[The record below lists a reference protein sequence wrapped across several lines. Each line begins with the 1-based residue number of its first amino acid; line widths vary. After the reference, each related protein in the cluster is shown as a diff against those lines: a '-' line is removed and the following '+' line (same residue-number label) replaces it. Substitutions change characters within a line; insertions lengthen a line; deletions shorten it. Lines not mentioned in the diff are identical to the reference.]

1 MAESWLSQPSVDDT
15 PPTIVVVTASNE
27 KQAAAVEQ
35 ELKFRR
41 QSGAYGENTI
51 FFAVPDP
58 SSARVGSGGA
68 TFNALITV
76 QELVSSYA
84 RFNVESCRI
93 FMIHSG
99 GDSQRLPCQ
108 SVCGKA
114 WSALP
119 TYSSAFELNAPID
132 LLLEAMFKLFKNV
145 RTGLVVASSDVLL
158 LIPQDFPC
166 YWPNTGATGLA
177 IPTDKNIGPNH
188 GVYHTETTPADGGAN
203 PDGRFVRKVNKFFQ
217 KASVKEM
224 EAAGAVRSVD
234 QTVLIDS
241 GVIYFSLPATLTL
254 LNLARTYPLDC
265 CTYLG
270 LDMNRKP
277 LRIELYSDIMMAM
290 GGGMGLT
297 KEDYHKVATSDTQ
310 AARIATSRDILW
322 AALIDMPFYAC
333 VVEGG
338 HFSHVGTT
346 SEYLQLLAAPTDIQR
361 QYGLKTSAAWYEFG
375 RPVQSMGGCFED
387 PVKDEKAPRFTVLN
401 SLFHGGGIR
410 GLGAVVEHS
419 ELSGDWAVG
428 HGALVSSMRSVKHLT
443 LRQAIAAQEMRVS
456 SGKQRVITV
465 LGVLDPIKDPYTK
478 ASARICGAKWSDF
491 FEITGTSAEDI
502 WPDILD
508 PNSMTIWTAKLFPV
522 SDIVLGGSGSTIGQV
537 DEVTSDRAS
546 LMLQWL
552 DSASVNCESTGLDAK
567 QHEIVRRGHLQP
579 KVINAWRTLPRLS
592 LKEILGEADATTEFA
607 WRRELR
613 GKIDAH
619 LLVGAI
625 TNMTEGDSPHRVGL
639 PVFDLVR
646 RLGRSAVPISIADVG
661 ISGEN
666 SSPISFA
673 VAALRGLDHIALS
686 SSPDVAGRALAVQS
700 ALLWAMAGWGSH
712 GHRSGPAHNDAW
724 LNSFALLDGGFVS
737 GSSDTADIS
746 LKRNA
751 NRTAAVRT
759 MAALR
764 DQWIHR
770 SHLIGRAARHYERA
784 SQLLTAQCVYTA
796 PVSPPRALTPLEST
810 GGASA
815 ASASVGKWVVATCP
829 VRLDLAGG
837 WSDTPPITFEAEPD
851 FKATG
856 SKGNVS
862 GQETLTN
869 DLLKLSTRGGGVVVN
884 VSVTVGGARPLG
896 TRARLLPVVAK
907 PGETAPA
914 PSVTIRTRASEA
926 GGSLVGG
933 SISADGAP
941 GVIASTLEITSVSD
955 LSDFNQ
961 PHAEGALAKCALL
974 LLGIVRLPPAST
986 SGKAVSW
993 PDLGEQLSS
1002 SVGATKDGVS
1012 WKLEI
1017 ETWSLVPQGSGLG
1030 TSSILAGTLLAAVAG
1045 ALGREYD
1052 RVSLVHMVLKL
1063 EQMLSTGGGW
1073 QDQVGGL
1080 WPGVKVSACGPSLPV
1095 SVSVSQLVGGSELGK
1110 STSGYSTELSQQIL
1124 PLAAPLYSFLDSH
1137 LFLVYTG
1144 QTRLAKNLL
1153 QRVLRQWAVREN
1165 QITQTVSNLRS
1176 TAVSMAQ
1183 ALSLRDPEA
1192 VGTALNAYWE
1202 QKKRM
1207 APMAEPV
1214 SVTAMLAAI
1223 RPHIYGASLCG
1234 AGGGGFLVGVSKE
1247 PRAQA
1252 LIERVLKADSNFLNL
1267 SNGGLWKVLECSV
1280 DTMGLVIEIV

>member
-1 MAESWLSQPSVDDT
+1 MAESWLSQPSLDDT

-119 TYSSAFELNAPID
+119 TYSSSFELNAPID

-158 LIPQDFPC
+158 LIPKDFPC
-166 YWPNTGATGLA
+166 HWPSTGATGLA
-177 IPTDKNIGPNH
+177 IPTDKHIGPNH
-188 GVYHTETTPADGGAN
+188 GVYHTELTPADGGAN
-203 PDGRFVRKVNKFFQ
+203 PEGRFVRKVNKFFQ
-217 KASVKEM
+217 KASVEEM
-224 EAAGAVRSVD
+224 QAAGAVRSAD

-297 KEDYHKVATSDTQ
+297 KDDYHKVATSDTQ
-310 AARIATSRDILW
+310 SARIATSRDILW

-410 GLGAVVEHS
+410 GVGAVVEHS

-428 HGALVSSMRSVKHLT
+428 PGSLVSSMRSVKHLT

-456 SGKQRVITV
+456 GGKQRVITV

-478 ASARICGAKWSDF
+478 SSARICGAKWSDF
-491 FEITGTSAEDI
+491 FEATGTTAEDI
-502 WPDILD
+502 WPDLSD
-508 PNSMTIWTAKLFPV
+508 PSSMTIWTAKLFPV
-522 SDIVLGGSGSTIGQV
+522 ADVVNGGSGSTIGQV

-552 DSASVNCESTGLDAK
+552 DSVSINCESTGLDAK

-579 KVINAWRTLPRLS
+579 KVISAWRTLPRLS

-646 RLGRSAVPISIADVG
+646 RLGRSAVPVSIADVG

-666 SSPISFA
+666 ASPVSFA
-673 VAALRGLDHIALS
+673 IAALRGLDHIALS

-737 GSSDTADIS
+737 GTSESPDVTS
-746 LKRNA
+746 KRNS
-751 NRTAAVRT
+751 NRSAAIRA

-796 PVSPPRALTPLEST
+796 PVLPPRSLSPLEST

-815 ASASVGKWVVATCP
+815 AANAVGKWVVATCP

-851 FKATG
+851 FKSSLNSPSSEG
-856 SKGNVS
+856 SLLS
-862 GQETLTN
+862 DLT
-869 DLLKLSTRGGGVVVN
+869 KLSTRGGGVVVN
-884 VSVTVGGARPLG
+884 VSVNVSGARPLG

-907 PGETAPA
+907 TGETAPA

-933 SISADGAP
+933 SVGADGAP
-941 GVIASTLEITSVSD
+941 GVIASSLEITSVSD

-974 LLGIVRLPPAST
+974 LLGVVRLPPAST
-986 SGKAVSW
+986 SGKTIAW

-1080 WPGVKVSACGPSLPV
+1080 WPGVKVSSCGPSLPV
-1095 SVSVSQLVGGSELGK
+1095 SVSVSRLSGGPDLGK
-1110 STSGYSTELSQQIL
+1110 AISGYSTEVIQHSPSVVS
-1124 PLAAPLYSFLDSH
+1124 PLHSFLDSH

-1176 TAVSMAQ
+1176 TAVSMSM
-1183 ALSLRDPEA
+1183 ALSSRDPEA
-1192 VGTALNAYWE
+1192 VGAALNAYWD

-1207 APMAEPV
+1207 APMAEPA

-1223 RPHIYGASLCG
+1223 RPHIFGASLCG

-1252 LIERVLKADSNFLNL
+1252 LIERVLKADAGFSAL
-1267 SNGGLWKVLECSV
+1267 SLGSQWKVLECTV
-1280 DTMGLVIEIV
+1280 DEKGLVIEII